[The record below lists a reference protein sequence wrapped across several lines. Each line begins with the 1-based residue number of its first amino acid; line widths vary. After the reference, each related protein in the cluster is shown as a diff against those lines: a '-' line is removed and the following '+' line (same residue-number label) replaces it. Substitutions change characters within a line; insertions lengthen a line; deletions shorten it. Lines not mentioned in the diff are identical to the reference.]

1 MEWPYR
7 TVLPLS
13 CSEMVA
19 RAREAER
26 DGCAGPCAMSA
37 LQRPRLP
44 LLCQSGVCP
53 SALVFRLDS
62 SCVRLPHVASVVSL
76 PLAPPSICG

>member
-1 MEWPYR
+1 MA
-7 TVLPLS
+7 
-13 CSEMVA
+13 A

-26 DGCAGPCAMSA
+26 DGCSGPCPVSA

-44 LLCQSGVCP
+44 LLCQSGVCT

-62 SCVRLPHVASVVSL
+62 SCVRLPHVCQRGEL
-76 PLAPPSICG
+76 TLGPSQHL